1 MVMEYTEKSSPDAA
15 FEAAFRMYFKPL
27 SFYAV
32 RMVRDMDTSKEI
44 VHEVFIKLW
53 ENRFSVD
60 MEASLRPYLFTAVHN
75 RCLNYLRNRSKF
87 HKDNAPDIRGIK
99 EMTEADYP
107 SLEKDELEI
116 QVNVAV
122 SELPERCSEVFLM
135 SRMEGMKYR
144 EIADKLG
151 ISVKAVEA
159 QMTKALRILRERL
172 SGYLEVV
179 VVWIVSF
186 FSGFC

>member
-1 MVMEYTEKSSPDAA
+1 
-15 FEAAFRMYFKPL
+15 
-27 SFYAV
+27 
-32 RMVRDMDTSKEI
+32 
-44 VHEVFIKLW
+44 
-53 ENRFSVD
+53 
-60 MEASLRPYLFTAVHN
+60 
-75 RCLNYLRNRSKF
+75 
-87 HKDNAPDIRGIK
+87 
-99 EMTEADYP
+99 MTEADYP

>member
-1 MVMEYTEKSSPDAA
+1 MEFQEKSSPDAA

-32 RMVRDMDTSKEI
+32 KLVRDMDTSKEI

-53 ENRFSVD
+53 EKRFSVNL
-60 MEASLRPYLFTAVHN
+60 EASLRPYLFTAVHN
-75 RCLNYLRNRSKF
+75 RCLNHLRNTAKF
-87 HKDNAPDIRGIK
+87 HKENAPDIQGVK
-99 EMTEADYP
+99 EMTEKDYP
-107 SLEKDELEI
+107 LLEKEELEI

-135 SRMEGMKYR
+135 SRMEGMKYK

-172 SGYLEVV
+172 SGYLDVV
-179 VVWIVSF
+179 ILWMALF
-186 FSGFC
+186 FSGLR